1 MTGLRLWSAAGP
13 ELDLEGLAQ
22 AYAYPADGPWLRANM
37 VASADGAAAAE
48 DGVTRGI
55 SSDAD
60 RDLLL
65 LLRALADVVLVG
77 AGTVRAEGYGPVR
90 IRPEHAGLRD
100 VHGQAP
106 IPPLAVVSGRLD
118 IDLTRPVFTQAK
130 VPTILLTSAQAPAER
145 LAAARAVADVVVA
158 GETMVDPAAI
168 RRALA
173 ERGHLRVLCEGGPAL
188 LDQLAAADQ
197 LDELCLTIGPMLT
210 GGDAFRI
217 LRGAGLPGGVPLSL
231 GHVLTAGDEL
241 YLRYVV
247 TRTG

>member
-1 MTGLRLWSAAGP
+1 MTGLRRWTAPGP
-13 ELDLEGLAQ
+13 ELDLAGLAE
-22 AYAYPADGPWLRANM
+22 AYAYPAEGAWLRANM
-37 VASADGAAAAE
+37 VAAVDGAATAE

-90 IRPEHAGLRD
+90 VRPEHAALREAQGL
-100 VHGQAP
+100 AP
-106 IPPLAVVSGRLD
+106 VPPLAVVSGRLD
-118 IDLTRPVFTQAK
+118 LDLTRPLFTEAK
-130 VPTILLTSAQAPAER
+130 VPTIVLTSTQAAPDR
-145 LAAARAVADVVVA
+145 LEAARAIADVVVA
-158 GETMVDPAAI
+158 GEGLVDPVAI

-173 ERGHLRVLCEGGPAL
+173 ERGHRRILCEGGPAL
-188 LDQLAAADQ
+188 LAQLAATGQ
-197 LDELCLTIGPMLT
+197 LDELCLTLGPMLT
-210 GGDAFRI
+210 GGDAVRI
-217 LRGAGLPGGVPLSL
+217 LRGAGLPGGLPLSL

-247 TRTG
+247 AR